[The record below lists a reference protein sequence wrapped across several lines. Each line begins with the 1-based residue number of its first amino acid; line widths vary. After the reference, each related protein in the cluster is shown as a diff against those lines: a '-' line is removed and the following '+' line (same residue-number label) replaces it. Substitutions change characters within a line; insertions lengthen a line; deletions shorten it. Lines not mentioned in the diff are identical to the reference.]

1 MHVGGS
7 SDGTYFVTMVTD
19 RDKRASES
27 IFALVDSRDA
37 TSLRLQHSE
46 SELWVTDSKGV
57 VLGKFPKGHPL
68 TKPQTC
74 ALEIVGFEVIG
85 NANDPTRPNL
95 IIEIRTVSR
104 DDDNGAIVA

>member
-7 SDGTYFVTMVTD
+7 SGVTQFVTMVTD
-19 RDKRASES
+19 REKQASES

-46 SELWVTDSKGV
+46 SELWVTDAEGV
-57 VLGKFPKGHPL
+57 VLGRFPKGHPL

-74 ALEIVGFEVIG
+74 SMQIVGFEVIG

-95 IIEIRTVSR
+95 MIEIRTVSR

>member
-7 SDGTYFVTMVTD
+7 SGVTQFVTMVTD
-19 RDKRASES
+19 REQRASES

-37 TSLRLQHSE
+37 SSLRLQHSE
-46 SELWVTDSKGV
+46 SELWVTDSEGV
-57 VLGKFPKGHPL
+57 VLGRFPKGHPL

-74 ALEIVGFEVIG
+74 ALEIVGYEVIG

-95 IIEIRTVSR
+95 MVEIRTVGR